1 MSDLHVCMRG
11 GVRIVPKSRLLIIT
25 ELLQFVVV
33 FCSACSF
40 VLHRLSRF
48 TLVTKYKRSRLY
60 KVHDMVECWYFY
72 VAVDG
77 TNTVFAHTPNNT
89 VRHHIAFVDFYIN
102 FVILFSPFFFLPT
115 LFTEV

>member
-1 MSDLHVCMRG
+1 MCVCAAVLG
-11 GVRIVPKSRLLIIT
+11 LYQSRDYLLLPNCSN
-25 ELLQFVVV
+25 LLWYFVVLVVLFYTV
-33 FCSACSF
+33 FQDS
-40 VLHRLSRF
+40 

-89 VRHHIAFVDFYIN
+89 VCHWIAFVISTIS
-102 FVILFSPFFFLPT
+102 IL
-115 LFTEV
+115 